1 VTSRERTA
9 EALAAELVELEELEQ
24 AAITA
29 ANQGDE
35 EAGLAASMFSELI
48 TKRRAELETRTCPEC
63 GQFVKI
69 LAMLD
74 GELRVCPCG
83 WSEVVRT
90 GPEPTWLGEGLA
102 EELLH
107 KR

>member
-1 VTSRERTA
+1 MNSRERTA
-9 EALAAELVELEELEQ
+9 EALAAELAELEALER

-35 EAGLAASMFSELI
+35 EAGLSASMFSDLI
-48 TKRRAELETRTCPEC
+48 TKRRAELEARTCPEC
-63 GQFVKI
+63 GQSVKI

-83 WSEVVRT
+83 WWKVVRT
-90 GPEPTWLGEGLA
+90 GPEPAWLDDARE
-102 EELLH
+102 
-107 KR
+107 